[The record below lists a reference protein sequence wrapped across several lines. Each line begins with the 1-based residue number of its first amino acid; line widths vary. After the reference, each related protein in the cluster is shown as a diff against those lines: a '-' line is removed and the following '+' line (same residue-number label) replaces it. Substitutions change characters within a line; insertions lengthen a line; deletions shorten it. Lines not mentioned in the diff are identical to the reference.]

1 MYDESLIE
9 ERVDRLETILGEF
22 IVRTSTSLS
31 RLSNEMREFK
41 NEMREDMRE
50 FKNEMCEF
58 KNEVRQD
65 RKAMNKQWGEL
76 ANKMGTLTEDIVVP
90 AVRPAIK
97 RYFNQ
102 ELSDFM
108 VKRKRNIKALNL
120 KGEFDVI
127 AVSDDKVFVV
137 EVKSSPDENYL
148 NEFVKKMDRF
158 VTLFPEYADKQLIP
172 VFAGLRFEPDMTELA
187 SSKNVYVLAYREWD
201 YMDIL
206 NFDKVDRGL
215 SSDLKKC

>member
-22 IVRTSTSLS
+22 IVSTSSSLN
-31 RLSNEMREFK
+31 RLSKE
-41 NEMREDMRE
+41 MRE

>member
-31 RLSNEMREFK
+31 RLSNEMR
-41 NEMREDMRE
+41 
-50 FKNEMCEF
+50 EF

-102 ELSDFM
+102 ELIDFM
-108 VKRKRNIKALNL
+108 VKRKRKIKASGLE
-120 KGEFDVI
+120 GEFDVI
-127 AVSDDKVFVV
+127 AVSEDKVFVV

>member
-1 MYDESLIE
+1 VNIMYDESLIG
-9 ERVDRLETILGEF
+9 ERVDRMETILGEF
-22 IVRTSTSLS
+22 IVSTSSSLN
-31 RLSNEMREFK
+31 RLSKE
-41 NEMREDMRE
+41 MRE

-102 ELSDFM
+102 ELIDFM
-108 VKRKRNIKALNL
+108 VKRKRKIKASGLE
-120 KGEFDVI
+120 GEFDVI

>member
-22 IVRTSTSLS
+22 IVSTSSSLN
-31 RLSNEMREFK
+31 RLSKE
-41 NEMREDMRE
+41 MRE

-108 VKRKRNIKALNL
+108 VKRKRKIKASGLE
-120 KGEFDVI
+120 GEFDVI
-127 AVSDDKVFVV
+127 AVSEDKIFVV

-148 NEFVKKMDRF
+148 NEFVKKMNRF

-172 VFAGLRFEPDMTELA
+172 VFAGLRFDEDIVELA
-187 SSKNVYVLAYREWD
+187 SSRKVYVMAYREWD

-206 NFDKVDRGL
+206 NFEKVDRA
-215 SSDLKKC
+215 S

>member
-1 MYDESLIE
+1 VNIMYDESLIE

-22 IVRTSTSLS
+22 IVSTSSSLN
-31 RLSNEMREFK
+31 RLSKE
-41 NEMREDMRE
+41 MRE

>member
-1 MYDESLIE
+1 VNIMYDESLIE

-22 IVRTSTSLS
+22 IVSTSSSLN
-31 RLSNEMREFK
+31 RLSKEMREFK

-50 FKNEMCEF
+50 FKNEMREF
-58 KNEVRQD
+58 KNEIRQD

-102 ELSDFM
+102 ELIDFM
-108 VKRKRNIKALNL
+108 VKRKRKIKASGLE
-120 KGEFDVI
+120 GEFDVI
-127 AVSDDKVFVV
+127 AVSEDKVFVV

-158 VTLFPEYADKQLIP
+158 VTLFPKYADKRLIP
-172 VFAGLRFEPDMTELA
+172 VFAGLRFGTNIIELA
-187 SSKNVYVLAYREWD
+187 SSRKVYVMAYREWD

-206 NFDKVDRGL
+206 NFEKIDRA
-215 SSDLKKC
+215 S

>member
-1 MYDESLIE
+1 MNIMYDESLIE

-22 IVRTSTSLS
+22 IVSTSSSLN
-31 RLSNEMREFK
+31 RLSKE
-41 NEMREDMRE
+41 MRE

-108 VKRKRNIKALNL
+108 VKRKRKIKASGLE
-120 KGEFDVI
+120 GEFDVI

>member
-9 ERVDRLETILGEF
+9 ERVDRLETVLGEF
-22 IVRTSTSLS
+22 IVSTSSSLN
-31 RLSNEMREFK
+31 RLSKE
-41 NEMREDMRE
+41 MRE

-108 VKRKRNIKALNL
+108 VKRKRKIKASGLE
-120 KGEFDVI
+120 GEFDVI

>member
-22 IVRTSTSLS
+22 IVSTSSSLN
-31 RLSNEMREFK
+31 RLSKEMREFK
-41 NEMREDMRE
+41 NEMREFKNEMGE
-50 FKNEMCEF
+50 FKNEMREF

-76 ANKMGTLTEDIVVP
+76 ANKMGSLTEDIVVP

-102 ELSDFM
+102 ELIDFM
-108 VKRKRNIKALNL
+108 VKRKRKIKASGLE
-120 KGEFDVI
+120 GEFDVI
-127 AVSDDKVFVV
+127 ALSEDKVFVV

-148 NEFVKKMDRF
+148 NEFVKKMNRF

-172 VFAGLRFEPDMTELA
+172 LFAGLRFETDMIELA
-187 SSKNVYVLAYREWD
+187 SSRKVYVMAYREWD

-206 NFDKVDRGL
+206 NFEKVDRA
-215 SSDLKKC
+215 S